1 MKTVLRVLLISTIHW
16 ILTLVC
22 RLGEFQS
29 NRLFFFEKP
38 ESSHPVWSILL
49 RIFET
54 PLLMI
59 YRTVDPQRMK
69 YYLPVMILNSL
80 FWGIV
85 INVVIILVKKSRQKK
100 FVTTHS
106 KDI

>member
-1 MKTVLRVLLISTIHW
+1 MRNVLRVFFISAIHW

-29 NRLFFFEKP
+29 NNLFFFQKP
-38 ESSHPVWSILL
+38 EPSHPVWSLLL

-59 YRTVDPQRMK
+59 YRTVDPQKMK
-69 YYLPVMILNSL
+69 YYLPVMVLNSL

-85 INVVIILVKKSRQKK
+85 LNTVIILVRKSRQKK
-100 FVTTHS
+100 LVTTHS
-106 KDI
+106 KSV